1 MNKYSK
7 FFSYEDIYQCGETW
21 YENKES
27 ISNIPKEKAT
37 YEGIKKLCENILD
50 PIQKKFGKIELTYG
64 FASLELTKKIKGRIY
79 PVTDQHAGYEKK
91 DNGEYIC
98 RRLGQAVDFKI
109 EGIDSLQIGQWI
121 IDNLLPF
128 DRLYFYESK
137 RPLHISYGP
146 NQKKQIIFMREYEPN
161 KRVPQ
166 VIKNFDILVK
176 AVF

>member
-1 MNKYSK
+1 MNKCSK

-50 PIQKKFGKIELTYG
+50 PIQKKFGRIELTYG